1 VGRHFFAHYQTG
13 GLTALFPFDVNI
25 WYGLPAQG
33 ITVDDFA
40 DDAYDHT
47 GLGFIG
53 GTCLHVRSERH
64 AIEAAAMDTYGRAP
78 AWGSA
83 WKKFVRENA
92 ARVGISYFQT
102 STFPYETS
110 YLDLD
115 AEVKDPLGDPVC
127 RITTGGHKPNEV
139 RAVRYAQKKMDQW
152 FREAGALAV
161 QAADPDVPG
170 LTTHA
175 YGGTRM
181 GDNPETNVVDRW
193 GFSHEAPN
201 LGILGASVMGASGA
215 RNPTL
220 TAQALAWRTA
230 DHLVKNWKSISE

>member
-1 VGRHFFAHYQTG
+1 MGRHFFAHYQTG
-13 GLTALFPFDVNI
+13 ALTALFPFDVNI

-33 ITVDDFA
+33 VTVDDFA

-47 GLGFIG
+47 GVGFIG
-53 GTCLHVRSERH
+53 GTSLHVRTERH
-64 AIEAAAMDTYGRAP
+64 PIEAAAMDTYGKAP
-78 AWGSA
+78 GWGSA
-83 WKKFVRENA
+83 WKKFVHENA
-92 ARVGISYFQT
+92 ARVANTYLQT
-102 STFPYETS
+102 STFPYENC

-115 AEVKDPLGDPVC
+115 PGVRDSLGDPVC
-127 RITTGGHKPNEV
+127 RITTGGAKQNETN
-139 RAVRYAQKKMDQW
+139 AVRYAQKKMEQW
-152 FREAGALAV
+152 FREAGAVAV
-161 QAADPDVPG
+161 EAANPGVPS

-181 GDNPETNVVDRW
+181 GDNPETTVVDGW

-201 LGILGASVMGASGA
+201 LGILGASVMGTSGA

-230 DHLVKNWKSISE
+230 ERLIKNWKAIAE

>member
-1 VGRHFFAHYQTG
+1 M
-13 GLTALFPFDVNI
+13 
-25 WYGLPAQG
+25 
-33 ITVDDFA
+33 DDFA
-40 DDAYDHT
+40 DDAYDHS

-53 GTCLHVRSERH
+53 GTSLHVRTERH
-64 AIEAAAMDTYGRAP
+64 PIEAAAMDTYGKAP

-83 WKKFVRENA
+83 WKKYVHENA
-92 ARVGISYFQT
+92 ARVSRTHISKRPRSPT
-102 STFPYETS
+102 RLVISIWTPT
-110 YLDLD
+110 
-115 AEVKDPLGDPVC
+115 VRDPLGDPVC
-127 RITTGGHKPNEV
+127 RITTGGPKPNETT
-139 RAVRYAQKKMDQW
+139 AVRYAQKKMEQW
-152 FREAGALAV
+152 FREAGAIAV
-161 QAADPDVPG
+161 EAPDPGVPS

-201 LGILGASVMGASGA
+201 LGILGASVMGTSGA

-230 DHLVKNWKSISE
+230 EHLIKNWKSIAE